1 MCHPH
6 PSSEAHDV
14 EYVIR
19 RMSVIA
25 SLVRV
30 NVERR
35 KDPMTRSELIR
46 MHAQQQAWLYEMQA
60 MNEQLAVMH
69 RNRQMERS
77 VARLERGMNRLGI
90 HPSRSDRAVH
100 RPDADDRAPRAVRG
114 ASESASSCAN
124 A

>member
-35 KDPMTRSELIR
+35 KQPMTHSELIR
-46 MHAQQQAWLYEMQA
+46 MHAQQHAWLCEMRD
-60 MNEQLAVMH
+60 MHEQLAVMQ

-77 VARLERGMNRLGI
+77 VARLERGMLRFGI
-90 HPSRSDRAVH
+90 HPSRSDRGV
-100 RPDADDRAPRAVRG
+100 PDDVDDCAPRTVRG
-114 ASESASSCAN
+114 ARCA
-124 A
+124 